1 MGQDVVSSG
10 DYILVVL
17 DEKRKWLVKVKEGEA
32 LHTHKGVVDLGSLI
46 GMPYGCTIRSS
57 RGEEFFVVR
66 PTLADFAVKA
76 KRATQIIYP
85 KDLGFILMNLAVGRG
100 SRVVEAGT
108 GSGVLTGVLASWVMP
123 EGRVYSYEVR
133 EEFLKVAK
141 KNLERMGV
149 AEYVELKNKDVTE
162 GIEEDNVDAVVLD
175 MATPWLVVDHAYMA
189 LKAGRVMASFSPTI
203 EQVQKTVF
211 EMEKV
216 GFIDVRTYE
225 CLLREI
231 IVKEG
236 RTRPESF
243 MVGHTGYVTFGRKV
257 VRAL

>member
-1 MGQDVVSSG
+1 MGEEPIAFG
-10 DYILVVL
+10 DYVLIVL
-17 DEKRKWLVKVKEGEA
+17 DERRKWLVRVKEGET
-32 LHTHKGVVDLGSLI
+32 LHTHKGSVDLGSLI
-46 GMPYGCTIRSS
+46 GLPYGCVVKSNK
-57 RGEEFFVVR
+57 GEEFFIVR

-123 EGRVYSYEVR
+123 EGRVYSYEIR

-149 AEYVELKNKDVTE
+149 AEYVELKNKDIAE
-162 GIEEDNVDAVVLD
+162 GIDEGDVDAVVLD
-175 MATPWLVVDHAYMA
+175 VATPWLIVGHAYRA

-203 EQVQKTVF
+203 EQVQRTVL
-211 EMEKV
+211 EMEKA
-216 GFIDVRTYE
+216 GFVDVRTYE
-225 CLLREI
+225 CLLREV

-243 MVGHTGYVTFGRKV
+243 MVGHTGYMTFGRKV
-257 VRAL
+257 IRSS

>member
-1 MGQDVVSSG
+1 
-10 DYILVVL
+10 
-17 DEKRKWLVKVKEGEA
+17 EGET
-32 LHTHKGVVDLGSLI
+32 LHTHKGVVNIGALI
-46 GMPYGCTIRSS
+46 GMPYGCAVRSS
-57 RGEEFFVVR
+57 KGEKFYIVK
-66 PTLADFAVKA
+66 PTLADFALKA

-85 KDLGFILMNLAVGRG
+85 KDLGFILLNLAVGRG

-149 AEYVELKNKDVTE
+149 AEYVELKNKDILE
-162 GIEEDNVDAVVLD
+162 GIEEKEVDAVVLD
-175 MATPWLVVDHAYMA
+175 MATPWLVVPYAYEA

-203 EQVQKTVF
+203 EQVQKTVS

-216 GFIDVRTYE
+216 GFVDIHTYE

-257 VRAL
+257 IREA

>member
-1 MGQDVVSSG
+1 LSETIASG
-10 DYILVVL
+10 DYVLLFL
-17 DEKRKWLVKVKEGEA
+17 DEKRKWLVRVREGEV
-32 LHTHKGVVDLGSLI
+32 LHTHKGVVDLGSLM
-46 GMPYGCTIRSS
+46 GMPYGCMVKSS
-57 RGEEFFVVR
+57 KGEEFFVVK
-66 PTLADFAVKA
+66 PTLADFALKA

-133 EEFLKVAK
+133 EEFLKVAR

-149 AEYVELKNKDVTE
+149 MDYVELKNKDVVE
-162 GIEEDNVDAVVLD
+162 GIEEGDVDAVVLD
-175 MATPWLVVDHAYMA
+175 MATPWLVVGHAYRV

-203 EQVQKTVF
+203 EQVQKTVL

-216 GFIDVRTYE
+216 GFVDVRTYE
-225 CLLREI
+225 CFLREM

-243 MVGHTGYVTFGRKV
+243 IVGHTGYITFGRKV
-257 VRAL
+257 IRDI